1 MNLVYG
7 RVIEINEEDGIRI
20 GRVLIGGARRKVALE
35 LLSGVSCGDKILIC
49 DGVAISRVQENV
61 SGHSRKAY

>member
-20 GRVLIGGARRKVALE
+20 GRVLIGGARRKVPLE

-49 DGVAISRVQENV
+49 DGVAISRVHENV
-61 SGHSRKAY
+61 SGYSRKVY

>member
-20 GRVLIGGARRKVALE
+20 GRVLIGGARRKVPLE
-35 LLSGVSCGDKILIC
+35 LLGGVSCGDKILIC
-49 DGVAISRVQENV
+49 DGVAISRVHENV
-61 SGHSRKAY
+61 SGHSRKPY